1 MALVGKRDL
10 GRELA
15 LVIGGAGRGRHE
27 CNGEREQDACR
38 TVHSVLH
45 PLK

>member
-15 LVIGGAGRGRHE
+15 LVIGGAGRGRRE
-27 CNGEREQDACR
+27 RNGEREQDDWRA
-38 TVHSVLH
+38 VHSVLH